1 VQERIARVDDKWCG
15 LHGLGGTSRRSRAH
29 REYDIDW
36 SLRELGGQ
44 TRYPVVSAIRK
55 SLFNDEVLAFD
66 IA

>member
-1 VQERIARVDDKWCG
+1 V
-15 LHGLGGTSRRSRAH
+15 RRSRAH
-29 REYDIDW
+29 GEYDIDW

-55 SLFNDEVLAFD
+55 SLFNDKVLALD